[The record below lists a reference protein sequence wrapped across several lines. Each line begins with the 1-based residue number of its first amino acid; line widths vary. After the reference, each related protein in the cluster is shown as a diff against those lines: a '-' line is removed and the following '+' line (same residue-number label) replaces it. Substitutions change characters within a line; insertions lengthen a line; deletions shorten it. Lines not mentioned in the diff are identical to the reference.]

1 MVGAAL
7 GKEGFELLPDGL
19 DEVRWECGHGACSF
33 RSGSLENSPHDGAS
47 VPALHHDALPIDG
60 SSKLRPVPS
69 AALSLRGSITR
80 RPRHPPRG
88 PPSASLSTTD
98 SVLLPRGTVGAQDGA
113 VAKGG
118 QRNRQPSALWATALL
133 SRCGPPLGPPCI
145 RLPWRPR
152 PQPLPTPSWR
162 VRRSP

>member
-60 SSKLRPVPS
+60 SSKLVLFEPFRFVHSDLPVTSPC
-69 AALSLRGSITR
+69 A
-80 RPRHPPRG
+80 P
-88 PPSASLSTTD
+88 
-98 SVLLPRGTVGAQDGA
+98 
-113 VAKGG
+113 GG
-118 QRNRQPSALWATALL
+118 
-133 SRCGPPLGPPCI
+133 
-145 RLPWRPR
+145 RLC
-152 PQPLPTPSWR
+152 
-162 VRRSP
+162 VRRLMCGEC

>member
-60 SSKLRPVPS
+60 SSKENDRLLEGFGWLGPVPMGRTLDPEFGHL
-69 AALSLRGSITR
+69 AFDHPRIATV
-80 RPRHPPRG
+80 RPR
-88 PPSASLSTTD
+88 S
-98 SVLLPRGTVGAQDGA
+98 
-113 VAKGG
+113 
-118 QRNRQPSALWATALL
+118 
-133 SRCGPPLGPPCI
+133 
-145 RLPWRPR
+145 
-152 PQPLPTPSWR
+152 
-162 VRRSP
+162 

>member
-60 SSKLRPVPS
+60 SSYSQQPK
-69 AALSLRGSITR
+69 GMIIKTESIR
-80 RPRHPPRG
+80 
-88 PPSASLSTTD
+88 
-98 SVLLPRGTVGAQDGA
+98 VF
-113 VAKGG
+113 AKGVG
-118 QRNRQPSALWATALL
+118 M
-133 SRCGPPLGPPCI
+133 PLAI
-145 RLPWRPR
+145 
-152 PQPLPTPSWR
+152 QDN
-162 VRRSP
+162 VRDFCELCYLKVAQS